1 MQYDLHTFDT
11 EKIDYLFFFVS
22 NKGQF
27 EMLHFKQS
35 DVYMTNNNLYQQ

>member
-11 EKIDYLFFFVS
+11 VKIDNLFDFVS

-27 EMLHFKQS
+27 EMLYFKQS
-35 DVYMTNNNLYQQ
+35 DNYMTNNNLYQE